1 MVSLSL
7 HARTCLCASPY
18 PIYQRISFTTTSLR
32 LAYKKSMGVC
42 VGVCARTG
50 FLSFKWRPGLKF
62 TRHYLG
68 PGCGCAETVF
78 TPCLTDTVMKGVKV
92 QGRLL

>member
-7 HARTCLCASPY
+7 HARTCLCAAPY
-18 PIYQRISFTTTSLR
+18 PIYQRKSFTTTSLR
-32 LAYKKSMGVC
+32 LEYKKKWAC
-42 VGVCARTG
+42 VLVFVSALV
-50 FLSFKWRPGLKF
+50 FSSFKWKPGLMY

-78 TPCLTDTVMKGVKV
+78 TPCLTDAVMKGVKV
-92 QGRLL
+92 QGSLL